1 MAAINA
7 PPVVSQM
14 EINSGDVFDER
25 SILPKREGLYG
36 YFRLSISRIMD
47 VQDGHGSPKGTRVKT
62 KRLLKKM
69 SSGMHLKKLIFS
81 LQARI
86 LGVTRSQGR
95 PALVRVTI
103 NDYTPCIPGSRLEL
117 PVPISLSS

>member
-25 SILPKREGLYG
+25 SILPKRKGLYG
-36 YFRLSISRIMD
+36 YARTSRSRILD
-47 VQDGHGSPKGTRVKT
+47 VQNGHGSPKGTRVKT

-86 LGVTRSQGR
+86 LDIQGLRSR
-95 PALVRVTI
+95 RV
-103 NDYTPCIPGSRLEL
+103 NRLWCVY
-117 PVPISLSS
+117 P

>member
-7 PPVVSQM
+7 PPIIVSQM

-36 YFRLSISRIMD
+36 HVRPSRSRILD
-47 VQDGHGSPKGTRVKT
+47 VQNGHGTQKGTRVKT

-86 LGVTRSQGR
+86 LDIQ
-95 PALVRVTI
+95 ALNFRGYEVAGPTGSGA
-103 NDYTPCIPGSRLEL
+103 CIPCSNAYQSE
-117 PVPISLSS
+117 

>member
-25 SILPKREGLYG
+25 SILPKRKGLYG
-36 YFRLSISRIMD
+36 HAWPSRSWILD
-47 VQDGHGSPKGTRVKT
+47 VQNGHGTQKGTRVKT

-86 LGVTRSQGR
+86 LDIQ
-95 PALVRVTI
+95 
-103 NDYTPCIPGSRLEL
+103 RL
-117 PVPISLSS
+117 